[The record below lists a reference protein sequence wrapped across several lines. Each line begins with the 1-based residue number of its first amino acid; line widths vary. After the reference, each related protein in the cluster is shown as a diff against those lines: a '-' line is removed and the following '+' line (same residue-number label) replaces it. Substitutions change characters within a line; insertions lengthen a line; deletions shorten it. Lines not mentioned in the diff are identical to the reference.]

1 MADAVFLN
9 ILKVDIVVLSF
20 FRSDAMWDLKKKWL
34 NKTSIPIKNIY
45 FDIVKVIIYSRRT
58 EIFAPKNYNK
68 ICTWI
73 LKSIK
78 SEDYV

>member
-58 EIFAPKNYNK
+58 EIFAPK
-68 ICTWI
+68 
-73 LKSIK
+73 L
-78 SEDYV
+78 